1 MYFSFLKQ
9 LTVTHVSWSPSTI
22 SSPVMSL
29 IQPVETD
36 CKQFSRAILLTKVF
50 MFGFFK
56 KSYIGGRYLI
66 CTDDTLKVWSGLVHP
81 LGRRCNN
88 FARIWPLPQTP
99 LYTARARLFIYYVND
114 SIGQMIP
121 CWQYCKVKWYLR
133 HAVTQGVFN
142 ATELP
147 NRKTKSHCIWTC
159 TASKSSQTLS
169 RREVDGWK
177 HFCTPRRTSK
187 LYWTGPT

>member
-56 KSYIGGRYLI
+56 KSYIGVQSLPWPN
-66 CTDDTLKVWSGLVHP
+66 DPLKVLTWL
-81 LGRRCNN
+81 LDLFGRSCGSSTALWPVPPDPPSIPMAR
-88 FARIWPLPQTP
+88 FARLDKEVP
-99 LYTARARLFIYYVND
+99 
-114 SIGQMIP
+114 SIVWANFMFKLTHASFSNGISGQFSGKP
-121 CWQYCKVKWYLR
+121 G
-133 HAVTQGVFN
+133 ADFG
-142 ATELP
+142 
-147 NRKTKSHCIWTC
+147 RKN
-159 TASKSSQTLS
+159 
-169 RREVDGWK
+169 
-177 HFCTPRRTSK
+177 FM
-187 LYWTGPT
+187 